1 MMEDEIKDVEK
12 LMIIE
17 NDLQKYHTL
26 LSKASDEILDKE
38 VSNYPIFVIHKQDIA
53 LGVPL
58 VVREKHETNWSIH
71 VSTLEE
77 FSVKKLILKNKLDS
91 FRETYKN
98 PKTHLCIFVLSDIG
112 AQFLFIPRIVS

>member
-17 NDLQKYHTL
+17 NDLQKYHAL
-26 LSKASDEILDKE
+26 LSKASDEILEKE
-38 VSNYPIFVIHKQDIA
+38 VSKYPIFVIHKQDIA

-58 VVREKHETNWSIH
+58 VIREKHETNWSIH

-77 FSVKKLILKNKLDS
+77 FSVKKLIKDDKIDD
-91 FRETYKN
+91 FRETYKS
-98 PKTHLCIFVLSDIG
+98 PKTHLCVFVLSDIG
-112 AQFLFIPRIVS
+112 AQFLFIPRKAS

>member
-1 MMEDEIKDVEK
+1 MDDEIKDVEK

-17 NDLQKYHTL
+17 NDLNRFKAI
-26 LSKASDEILDKE
+26 LSKASDEILDQD
-38 VSNYPIFVIHKQDIA
+38 VSKYPIFVIHKQKIA

-58 VVREKHETNWSIH
+58 ILREKHETNWSIH

-77 FSVKKLILKNKLDS
+77 FSVKKLILKDKIDK

-98 PKTHLCIFVLSDIG
+98 PRQYLCVFVLSDIG
-112 AQFLFIPRIVS
+112 AQFLFIPRRAS